1 MIGKIPVQGR
11 KLFSVL
17 ELFLLLGMVPVLVM
31 AVHGQVFRHG
41 ILLAGCLYTVFR
53 AHRAV
58 SWRRLF
64 GRPHAGCWRGP
75 LVRGALVFA
84 LAGFYVYCT
93 APEALFQLPL
103 ERSRLWLLIIVLYP
117 TLSVLPQEIIY
128 RVWVFEAHKPL
139 WTSPVLPILVSA
151 LFFGWVHVIYA
162 GWFAVL
168 SCIAGGL
175 ALGWNYH
182 LNRNSPGAIW
192 PLLLE
197 HSLYGL
203 TMFTVGLGKYF
214 FIPR

>member
-1 MIGKIPVQGR
+1 MDGKPGKGG
-11 KLFSVL
+11 KLFSAL
-17 ELFLLLGMVPVLVM
+17 ELFFLLGMVPVLVM
-31 AVHGQVFRHG
+31 AVHGHAFRHAV
-41 ILLAGCLYTVFR
+41 LLAGCLYTIVRVHKFI
-53 AHRAV
+53 

-64 GRPHAGCWRGP
+64 ARPPVRWWRGP
-75 LVRGALVFA
+75 LVRGLLVFA
-84 LAGFYVYCT
+84 VAAVYVRCT
-93 APEALFQLPL
+93 APDQLFRLPL
-103 ERSRLWLLIIVLYP
+103 EHTRLWLLIIVLYP
-117 TLSVLPQEIIY
+117 SLSVLPQELIY
-128 RVWVFEAHKPL
+128 RVWVFEAHRPL
-139 WTSPVLPILVSA
+139 WTSFTLPVIVSA

-182 LNRNSPGAIW
+182 VNRSGPGAIW

-203 TMFTVGLGKYF
+203 TMFTVGLGQYF